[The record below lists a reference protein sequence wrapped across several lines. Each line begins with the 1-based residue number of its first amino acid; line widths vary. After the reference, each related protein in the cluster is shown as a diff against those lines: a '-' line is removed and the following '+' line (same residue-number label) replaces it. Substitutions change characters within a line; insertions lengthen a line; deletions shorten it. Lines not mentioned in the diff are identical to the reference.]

1 MSIFTTL
8 NNILF
13 YGMIINLFMD
23 RYFPTVYY
31 NFLFDLSQFCILNY
45 SRVQLFIDKKSR
57 DLKKYPTIK
66 RFAIQ
71 IRKILSSSHMFG
83 DIEVVRN
90 SLPITYLNS
99 INFINFINDENL
111 KILDENKMDFI
122 VYSDNTKSEKTN
134 KIIYFDVPTN
144 FNYECCKY
152 KFISV
157 IIIFSDNEQYNLK
170 LYSGNENYYI
180 VNNRLNKNVFC
191 YLIMKQYGI
200 VKNENNVTYKLNI
213 IDYDIKFKYFDEKDE
228 ILLKCYNYSVIRNID
243 LIMKLEEEKE
253 DASAQSKNIESDE
266 ELLFKGNYYVFE

>member
-1 MSIFTTL
+1 
-8 NNILF
+8 
-13 YGMIINLFMD
+13 
-23 RYFPTVYY
+23 
-31 NFLFDLSQFCILNY
+31 
-45 SRVQLFIDKKSR
+45 
-57 DLKKYPTIK
+57 
-66 RFAIQ
+66 
-71 IRKILSSSHMFG
+71 MFG

-99 INFINFINDENL
+99 INFINVENL

-228 ILLKCYNYSVIRNID
+228 ILLNCYNYSVIRNID
-243 LIMKLEEEKE
+243 LIIEEEKEEE

-266 ELLFKGNYYVFE
+266 ELLFKGNDYIVE